1 MNQAD
6 GVVEMLLIGASA
18 LFWIGMLGLLWRR
31 SLVGMLVGLS
41 FAWISV
47 GFGAIAF
54 NVLQAAAKGISTDGL
69 SLAGRSLAAGG
80 ALVSCVALIGCLQIA
95 VGLSVV
101 VSRIRRRGTL
111 DADDAA
117 LLEG

>member
-1 MNQAD
+1 MDQAD
-6 GVVEMLLIGASA
+6 SIVLSLSIGAIA

-31 SLVGMLVGLS
+31 SLVGMLIGLA

-47 GFGAIAF
+47 GIGAIGF
-54 NVLQAAAKGISTDGL
+54 VVLRAGTGL
-69 SLAGRSLAAGG
+69 RSVETLESAVPSAAGG
-80 ALVSCVALIGCLQIA
+80 ALVVCIGAIGCLQVA
-95 VGLSVV
+95 TGLALVAA
-101 VSRIRRRGTL
+101 RIRRRGTL